1 MMMYR
6 CINYR
11 QCSGSE
17 LLLKGFHAKVTPVNN
32 KELGR
37 TFFLKP
43 LQLYPVSKSKTPQKG
58 PEWPSFKEKWRSDA
72 LGKYFEFKIMHL
84 EFSISLSFSE
94 KEEQSVTFWK
104 SASHST
110 LWARQPRD
118 GSKQNKKNSRRPQ
131 NCSGTSILR
140 KSHPNHQPTQK
151 FIIAK
156 NLSNLKTESCF
167 F

>member
-37 TFFLKP
+37 TFFWNLCSCIQCQNPKHPKKGQNGLLLKRSEEVMPWVNILSSKLCIWNSAFHCHFPKKKNSQP
-43 LQLYPVSKSKTPQKG
+43 LFESQPVTLHSGQDSPGMVQSKT
-58 PEWPSFKEKWRSDA
+58 
-72 LGKYFEFKIMHL
+72 
-84 EFSISLSFSE
+84 
-94 KEEQSVTFWK
+94 
-104 SASHST
+104 
-110 LWARQPRD
+110 
-118 GSKQNKKNSRRPQ
+118 KKNSRRPQ